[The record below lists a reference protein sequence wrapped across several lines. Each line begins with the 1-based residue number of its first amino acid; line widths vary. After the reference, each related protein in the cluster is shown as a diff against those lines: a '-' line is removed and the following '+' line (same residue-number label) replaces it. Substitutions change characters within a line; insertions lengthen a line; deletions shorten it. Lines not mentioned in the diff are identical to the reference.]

1 LLTLKCK
8 NIAGEV
14 FNIGTGVAT
23 SINQL
28 ANTLLEIT
36 NKRDLKIVHGE
47 AREGDVRYSVADIS
61 EAAKKF
67 GFMSRITLKNGLKRL
82 LCSSRNI

>member
-14 FNIGTGVAT
+14 LNIGTGVAT

-28 ANTLLEIT
+28 ANMLLEIA
-36 NKRDLKIVHGE
+36 NNRDLKIVHGE
-47 AREGDVRYSVADIS
+47 AREGDVRHSVAEIS
-61 EAAKKF
+61 EAAKKL
-67 GFMSRITLKNGLKRL
+67 GFTPSITLKNGLKRL
-82 LCSSRNI
+82 LCS